1 MAKRIIDPQLAEALR
16 ANPNVEKVT
25 RKSIAF
31 KGSFI
36 NRALDQYLL
45 GGKPRIEIF
54 EEARTAISDYIDYY
68 NNVRPQIGLGRM
80 TPREKRDCLLS
91 RPPCLATLK
100 ACPKGFGN
108 RGIMGNS
115 PKRRAD

>member
-1 MAKRIIDPQLAEALR
+1 MAKKIIDPQLAEALR

-25 RKSIAF
+25 RKSIVF
-31 KGSFI
+31 KASFI

-54 EEARTAISDYIDYY
+54 EEAAISDYIDYY

-91 RPPCLATLK
+91 RPPCLPAVVAAAPTEKWLGS
-100 ACPKGFGN
+100 A
-108 RGIMGNS
+108 
-115 PKRRAD
+115 A